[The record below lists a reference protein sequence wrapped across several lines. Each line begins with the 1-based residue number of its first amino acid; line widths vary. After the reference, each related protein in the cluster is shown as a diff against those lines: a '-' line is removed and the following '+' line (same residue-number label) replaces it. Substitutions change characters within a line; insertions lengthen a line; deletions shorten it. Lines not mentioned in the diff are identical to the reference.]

1 MSILYNPSPE
11 CIKKLKWEGIQMGE
25 ICHVGILLF
34 DEVEVLDFAGPFE
47 VFSIALVPEQL
58 DKPFLVQ
65 TVSQYGKMIKTR
77 NGLIVQPN
85 FSFEN
90 ASDFDIVIVPGGY
103 GAEEIEINNETVIQW
118 IKEQSGK
125 VELIASVCTGAFL
138 LAKAGLIDGK
148 RATTHWMDIERL
160 EREFPDVK
168 VEKNS
173 KFIDEGSII
182 TSGGISAG
190 INMSF
195 HIIKRLLGEEVAK
208 TTAKRMEYDI
218 II

>member
-1 MSILYNPSPE
+1 MSKN
-11 CIKKLKWEGIQMGE
+11 WR
-25 ICHVGILLF
+25 VGILLF
-34 DEVEVLDFAGPFE
+34 NEVEVLDFAGPFE
-47 VFSIALVPEQL
+47 TFSIVTIPEVL
-58 DKPFLVQ
+58 DKPFLVK
-65 TVSQYGKMIKTR
+65 TVSQDGKMIKAR
-77 NGLIVQPN
+77 NGLMVQPN
-85 FSFEN
+85 FSFDN
-90 ASDFDIVIVPGGY
+90 APDFDILIVPGGY
-103 GAEEIEINNETVIQW
+103 GAEEIEINNEIVIQW
-118 IKEQSGK
+118 IKKQSNK
-125 VELIASVCTGAFL
+125 VELITSVCTGAFL

-148 RATTHWMDIERL
+148 RATTHWMDIDRL

-168 VEKNS
+168 VESNC

-195 HIIKRLLGEEVAK
+195 HIIKRLLGEDVAK

>member
-1 MSILYNPSPE
+1 
-11 CIKKLKWEGIQMGE
+11 MGE
-25 ICHVGILLF
+25 IYRVGILLF

-47 VFSIALVPEQL
+47 VFSVTSVPGQL

-65 TVSQYGKMIKTR
+65 MVSQYGKVIKAR
-77 NGLIVQPN
+77 HGLMVQPN
-85 FSFEN
+85 FSFED
-90 ASDFDIVIVPGGY
+90 APDFDILIVPGGY
-103 GAEEIEINNETVIQW
+103 GAEEIEIHNETLIQW
-118 IKEQSGK
+118 IKKQQDK
-125 VELIASVCTGAFL
+125 AELIASVCTGAFL
-138 LAKAGLIDGK
+138 LAKAGLLNGK
-148 RATTHWMDIERL
+148 RATTHWMDIDRL
-160 EREFPDVK
+160 EREFLDVK
-168 VEKNS
+168 VEKNY

-208 TTAKRMEYDI
+208 TTARRMEYDI

>member
-1 MSILYNPSPE
+1 
-11 CIKKLKWEGIQMGE
+11 MGKN
-25 ICHVGILLF
+25 CRVGILLF
-34 DEVEVLDFAGPFE
+34 DEVEVLDFSGPFE
-47 VFSIALVPEQL
+47 VFSIASVPKQL
-58 DKPFLVQ
+58 EKPFLVQ
-65 TVSQYGKMIKTR
+65 TVSQYGKMIKAR
-77 NGLIVQPN
+77 NGLMVHPN

-90 ASDFDIVIVPGGY
+90 APDFDILIVPGGY

-118 IKEQSGK
+118 IKKQKDK

-138 LAKAGLIDGK
+138 LAKAGLLNGK

-168 VEKNS
+168 VERNC

-195 HIIKRLLGEEVAK
+195 HIIKRLLGENVARM
-208 TTAKRMEYDI
+208 TAKRMEYDI
-218 II
+218 IIVK